1 MTDYLI
7 NEGDLEKII
16 YVKDI
21 NMDEFNTSKEDPP
34 ESISEVIRKVEDRKN
49 LVVKDNGKSKSKY
62 LSYTYPENEFIQN
75 IYKKVESF
83 GNSLNKTNIINCED
97 FNKVYITSDIHADY
111 RKFLQILLSNNIIT
125 YKDFEFPIVYLKEI
139 GKGMTGSNDDIIGKG
154 MTSSNDD
161 IIDKGITGSNDD
173 IIGKGMT
180 SSNDDIIDYIYQ
192 RLLNIYDIQ
201 LITKVVWNN
210 KNELLVI
217 LGDLVDGKRDDFE
230 VIDTIG
236 NFELLLHIF
245 IHNLR
250 IKAKEKYSDVIFTF
264 GNHDMD
270 SVYRPIQNL
279 NDDDKIQTK
288 MYTEYV
294 HATCKTYFNNAET
307 RVNALRQF
315 YNNSPYLFLKF
326 MHNVKPN
333 NNNNNNTSFLPQF
346 FRNKKISPDSNVIS
360 FICVHA
366 GIHSMKLTGYSIN
379 EKKNITVNGNNIE
392 VHKLLYEYSNSISV
406 LDNLQKELIS
416 KKETSITPDVDK
428 DLNIVTWDRNYFKQP
443 QYYDNNKKK
452 KYICDDNDNNC
463 RLPTENPYDEFNCA
477 VISDE
482 DPLIIIGHC
491 ITNNLNFRNNND
503 YIDCNN
509 NLEPGTKGCV
519 VVGCRHTNNNN
530 PKIVLVD
537 TASSNA
543 FRFGKP
549 VLDINKKRGAEILVL
564 TKGDTII
571 DKTYY
576 TFTRVLDSTKVKQVY
591 PDPTPSS
598 QGGRSYNKTVK
609 RINKKRNSNRP
620 HKSKK
625 NKKKSNRRYRR

>member
-21 NMDEFNTSKEDPP
+21 NMDEFNTSKEDPTQ
-34 ESISEVIRKVEDRKN
+34 SISELIRKIADRKN

-62 LSYTYPENEFIQN
+62 LSYTYPEYEFIQN

-83 GNSLNKTNIINCED
+83 GKSLTKTNIIKCED

-125 YKDFEFPIVYLKEI
+125 YEGFEFPIVYLNENKNE
-139 GKGMTGSNDDIIGKG
+139 N
-154 MTSSNDD
+154 NNENNNE
-161 IIDKGITGSNDD
+161 GITG
-173 IIGKGMT
+173 
-180 SSNDDIIDYIYQ
+180 SNDDIIDYIYQ

-250 IKAKEKYSDVIFTF
+250 IKAKEKQSDVIFTF

-270 SVYRPIQNL
+270 SVYRNDKDEIQ
-279 NDDDKIQTK
+279 KK
-288 MYTEYV
+288 MYTKYV
-294 HATCKTYFNNAET
+294 HATCKTYFDNAET

-326 MHNVKPN
+326 MHNVKLN
-333 NNNNNNTSFLPQF
+333 NNNN
-346 FRNKKISPDSNVIS
+346 KKNSPNSNVIS

-366 GIHSMKLTGYSIN
+366 GIHSMELTGFLSN
-379 EKKNITVNGNNIE
+379 QKNNITVKGKSID
-392 VHKLLYEYSNSISV
+392 VHKLVYEYSNSISIF
-406 LDNLQKELIS
+406 DKLQKELILEN
-416 KKETSITPDVDK
+416 KISITPDVDK
-428 DLNIVTWDRNYFKQP
+428 YLNIVTWDRNYFKQP
-443 QYYDNNKKK
+443 QYYDINNDK
-452 KYICDDNDNNC
+452 KYICDDNDKDC
-463 RLPTENPYDEFNCA
+463 RLHDKNPYDEFNCD
-477 VISDE
+477 VISDK

-491 ITNNLNFRNNND
+491 TTNNLNIRNDND

-509 NLEPGTKGCV
+509 NLNTGTKGCV
-519 VVGCRHTNNNN
+519 VVGCRHTNNNI

-543 FRFGKP
+543 FRFVKSK
-549 VLDINKKRGAEILVL
+549 LDINKQRGAEILVL
-564 TKGDTII
+564 TKGNPII

-576 TFTRVLDSTKVKQVY
+576 TFTRVLDSTIVKQVY

-598 QGGRSYNKTVK
+598 RGGRSYNKTVK

>member
-1 MTDYLI
+1 MPDYLI

-16 YVKDI
+16 YVEGI
-21 NMDEFNTSKEDPP
+21 NKDEFKTSKEYPTK
-34 ESISEVIRKVEDRKN
+34 SISELIRKIENRQD
-49 LVVKDNGKSKSKY
+49 LVVNDNGKDKSKY
-62 LSYTYPENEFIQN
+62 LSYKYPEYEFIQN

-83 GNSLNKTNIINCED
+83 GTFLNKTNIINCED

-125 YKDFEFPIVYLKEI
+125 YEDFEFPIVYLKEN
-139 GKGMTGSNDDIIGKG
+139 KDKVMTGSNE
-154 MTSSNDD
+154 N
-161 IIDKGITGSNDD
+161 
-173 IIGKGMT
+173 
-180 SSNDDIIDYIYQ
+180 IIDYIYK

-230 VIDTIG
+230 VIDIIG

-250 IKAKEKYSDVIFTF
+250 IKAKERDSDVIFTF

-270 SVYRPIQNL
+270 SVYR
-279 NDDDKIQTK
+279 NDVPTTQTE
-288 MYTEYV
+288 MYTKYV
-294 HATCKTYFNNAET
+294 HATCKTYFKNAET

-333 NNNNNNTSFLPQF
+333 NNNKNTSVLSKLFG
-346 FRNKKISPDSNVIS
+346 NKKISHDNNVIS

-366 GIHSMKLTGYSIN
+366 GIHSMQRISK
-379 EKKNITVNGNNIE
+379 ERKNITVKGNNID
-392 VHKLLYEYSNSISV
+392 VHKLLYNYSNSIPV
-406 LDNLQKELIS
+406 LDKLQEELIS

-443 QYYDNNKKK
+443 QYHDINNDK
-452 KYICDDNDNNC
+452 KYICDDNDNGC
-463 RLPTENPYDEFNCA
+463 RLHDDNPYDEFNCA

-491 ITNNLNFRNNND
+491 ITNNLNFRKDND

-509 NLEPGTKGCV
+509 NLTPGTKGCV
-519 VVGCRHTNNNN
+519 VVGCRHIDNNNI

-543 FRFGKP
+543 FRFVKP
-549 VLDINKKRGAEILVL
+549 ALLNINKERGAEILVL

-576 TFTRVLDSTKVKQVY
+576 TFTRVLDSKIVKQVY
-591 PDPTPSS
+591 PDPTTSS

>member
-16 YVKDI
+16 YVEGI
-21 NMDEFNTSKEDPP
+21 NMDTFNTSKEATPQ
-34 ESISEVIRKVEDRKN
+34 SISELIRKIENRQD
-49 LVVKDNGKSKSKY
+49 LVVKDNGKYISKF
-62 LSYTYPENEFIQN
+62 LSYKYPENPENEFIQN

-83 GNSLNKTNIINCED
+83 GTSFKKTNIINCKD

-125 YKDFEFPIVYLKEI
+125 YEDFKFPIVHLNENKD
-139 GKGMTGSNDDIIGKG
+139 KGMKGSND
-154 MTSSNDD
+154 N
-161 IIDKGITGSNDD
+161 
-173 IIGKGMT
+173 
-180 SSNDDIIDYIYQ
+180 IIDYIYQ
-192 RLLNIYDIQ
+192 KLLNIYDIQ

-210 KNELLVI
+210 NNELLVI
-217 LGDLVDGKRDDFE
+217 LGDLVDGKRDNFE

-250 IKAKEKYSDVIFTF
+250 IKAKKKNSDVIFTF

-270 SVYRPIQNL
+270 SVYR
-279 NDDDKIQTK
+279 NDDPTTQTE
-288 MYTEYV
+288 MYTKYV

-333 NNNNNNTSFLPQF
+333 NNNNNNTSFLSKLYG
-346 FRNKKISPDSNVIS
+346 NNKISPDSNVIS

-366 GIHSMKLTGYSIN
+366 GIHSMQLTGFLSN
-379 EKKNITVNGNNIE
+379 EKNNITVNGKNID
-392 VHKLLYEYSNSISV
+392 VHKLLYNYLNSISV

-416 KKETSITPDVDK
+416 KGETSITPDVDK

-443 QYYDNNKKK
+443 QYYNNNNGE
-452 KYICDDNDNNC
+452 KYICDDNDKDC
-463 RLPTENPYDEFNCA
+463 RLHTENPYDEFNCD
-477 VISDE
+477 VIRDE

-491 ITNNLNFRNNND
+491 ITNNLDIRNDND

-509 NLEPGTKGCV
+509 NLQDGTKGCV
-519 VVGCRHTNNNN
+519 VVGCRHTNNI

-543 FRFGKP
+543 FRFVKP
-549 VLDINKKRGAEILVL
+549 VLDINKERGAEILVL

-576 TFTRVLDSTKVKQVY
+576 TFTRVLDSKIVKQVY
-591 PDPTPSS
+591 PDPTTSS

-625 NKKKSNRRYRR
+625 NKKNSNRRYRR

>member
-1 MTDYLI
+1 MTKYLINEGDLENKNTMTKYLI

-16 YVKDI
+16 YVEGIKEE
-21 NMDEFNTSKEDPP
+21 EFNTFKKDRTQ
-34 ESISEVIRKVEDRKN
+34 SISELIRKVEDRKN
-49 LVVKDNGKSKSKY
+49 LVVEDNGKSKSKY
-62 LSYTYPENEFIQN
+62 LSYKYPKNEFIQN
-75 IYKKVESF
+75 IYKKVEFF
-83 GNSLNKTNIINCED
+83 GNSLNKTNIIKCED
-97 FNKVYITSDIHADY
+97 FDKVYITSDIHADY

-125 YKDFEFPIVYLKEI
+125 YQGFEFPIVYLNENKD
-139 GKGMTGSNDDIIGKG
+139 KVMTGSNENKDKDMKV
-154 MTSSNDD
+154 SN
-161 IIDKGITGSNDD
+161 N
-173 IIGKGMT
+173 
-180 SSNDDIIDYIYQ
+180 DIIDYIYQ
-192 RLLNIYDIQ
+192 KLLNIYDIQ

-210 KNELLVI
+210 NNELLVI
-217 LGDLVDGKRDDFE
+217 LGDLVDGKRDNFE

-270 SVYRPIQNL
+270 SVYR
-279 NDDDKIQTK
+279 NDDDKIQTE
-288 MYTEYV
+288 MYTKYV

-326 MHNVKPN
+326 MHNVEPN
-333 NNNNNNTSFLPQF
+333 NNN
-346 FRNKKISPDSNVIS
+346 PDSNVIS

-366 GIHSMKLTGYSIN
+366 GIHSMELTGFLSDQKN
-379 EKKNITVNGNNIE
+379 NITVKGKSID
-392 VHKLLYEYSNSISV
+392 VHKLVYEYSNSISIF
-406 LDNLQKELIS
+406 DKLQKELILEN
-416 KKETSITPDVDK
+416 KISITPDVDK
-428 DLNIVTWDRNYFKQP
+428 YLNIVTWDRNYFKQP
-443 QYYDNNKKK
+443 QYYNNNNNNGK

-463 RLPTENPYDEFNCA
+463 RLHTENQYDEFNCD
-477 VISDE
+477 VISDK

-491 ITNNLNFRNNND
+491 TTNNLNIRNDND

-509 NLEPGTKGCV
+509 NLNTGTKGCV
-519 VVGCRHTNNNN
+519 VVGCRHTNNNI

-543 FRFGKP
+543 FRFVKP
-549 VLDINKKRGAEILVL
+549 ALLDINKERGAEILVL
-564 TKGDTII
+564 TKGDPII

-576 TFTRVLDSTKVKQVY
+576 TFTRVLDSTIVKQVY

-598 QGGRSYNKTVK
+598 RGGRSYNKTVK
-609 RINKKRNSNRP
+609 IINKKRNSNRP